1 MPGSWLRV
9 SSLGRLA
16 RWTVAAVAIGGA
28 SLDLNAESHSRRIV
42 SLGGSV
48 TETVFALG
56 AGADVIA
63 VDQSSLF
70 PEQVRALP
78 QVGYFR
84 RLSAEGVL
92 SLAPD
97 LILASEGS
105 GPPPVIDQL
114 EDSGVRIVWVEDG
127 YGPDAAIGKIRTVAR
142 ELGLEERGQ
151 ELENRIISQIGEA
164 EDLRKLIVEVPRVA
178 FIWGH
183 GAGGVTMAGSGTGA
197 AVMIDLAGAENA
209 ASSMQGYQPISAEA
223 LVLAAPDAY
232 VIPETTLASLGGFE
246 GMMRLPGISA
256 TPAGRS
262 KRVVEVDLL
271 GFIGFGPRVGDS
283 LIDLMR
289 ELHPELK
296 RDVPRR

>member
-1 MPGSWLRV
+1 MPESWLRV
-9 SSLGRLA
+9 SSLGRLT
-16 RWTVAAVAIGGA
+16 RWMVAAVVLGGA
-28 SLDLNAESHSRRIV
+28 SLELNAESHNRRIV

-56 AGADVIA
+56 AGPDVIA

-70 PEQVRALP
+70 PEQVRSLP

-114 EDSGVRIVWVEDG
+114 EASGVRIVWVEDG

-142 ELGLEERGQ
+142 ELGLQDRGQ
-151 ELENRIISQIGEA
+151 ELENLITSRIEEA
-164 EDLRKLIVEVPRVA
+164 EDLRELIAEVPRVA

-197 AVMIDLAGAENA
+197 AVMLDLAGAENA

-246 GMMRLPGISA
+246 GLMRLPGMSA

-289 ELHPELK
+289 KLHPELK
-296 RDVPRR
+296 KDVSGR

>member
-1 MPGSWLRV
+1 M
-9 SSLGRLA
+9 
-16 RWTVAAVAIGGA
+16 VAAAVLGGA
-28 SLDLNAESHSRRIV
+28 SLELNAESHNRRIV

-70 PEQVRALP
+70 PEQVRSLP

-114 EDSGVRIVWVEDG
+114 EASGVRIVWVEDG

-142 ELGLEERGQ
+142 
-151 ELENRIISQIGEA
+151 
-164 EDLRKLIVEVPRVA
+164 
-178 FIWGH
+178 
-183 GAGGVTMAGSGTGA
+183 
-197 AVMIDLAGAENA
+197 
-209 ASSMQGYQPISAEA
+209 
-223 LVLAAPDAY
+223 
-232 VIPETTLASLGGFE
+232 
-246 GMMRLPGISA
+246 
-256 TPAGRS
+256 
-262 KRVVEVDLL
+262 
-271 GFIGFGPRVGDS
+271 
-283 LIDLMR
+283 
-289 ELHPELK
+289 
-296 RDVPRR
+296 